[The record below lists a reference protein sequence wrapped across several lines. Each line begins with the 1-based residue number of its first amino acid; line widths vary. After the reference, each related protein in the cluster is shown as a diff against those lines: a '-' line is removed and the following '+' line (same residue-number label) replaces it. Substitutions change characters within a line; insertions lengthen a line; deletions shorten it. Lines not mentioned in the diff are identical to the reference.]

1 MKAKSLIVEPEA
13 WGDNAL
19 KVNPTNLQKK
29 GTGKKW
35 ELERAEMSLSTQR
48 HGTLYRSKEIL
59 HSYQEAQRG
68 METISIDRG
77 SA

>member
-29 GTGKKW
+29 GT
-35 ELERAEMSLSTQR
+35 EMSLSTQR

>member
-1 MKAKSLIVEPEA
+1 MKAKPPIVEPQA

-19 KVNPTNLQKK
+19 KVTPTNLQKR
-29 GTGKKW
+29 